1 MSHPNIVGVTSIY
14 GANSIV
20 AGVATAG
27 AIESNKSVGVST
39 VVTNAASSGKV
50 LKINTLS
57 VTSIGTTTGCTVN
70 IYNTASTHI
79 SGTTTVSIG
88 ATVTIPINSVVSL
101 IDKNNSILLDVDLLL
116 GAMDE
121 SDYGYFDIIFSI
133 PTKSFIM

>member
-57 VTSIGTTTGCTVN
+57 VTSIGTTTGCTLN

-88 ATVTIPINSVVSL
+88 TTVTIPLNSVVSL
-101 IDKNNSILLDVDLLL
+101 IDKNNSIYLDEDQQL
-116 GAMDE
+116 GAIAE
-121 SDYGYFDIIFSI
+121 SDKGSI
-133 PTKSFIM
+133 DLICSYEEIN

>member
-57 VTSIGTTTGCTVN
+57 VTSIGTTTGCTLN

-101 IDKNNSILLDVDLLL
+101 IDKNNSIYLDEDQQL
-116 GAMDE
+116 GAIAE
-121 SDYGYFDIIFSI
+121 SDKGSLDLICSYEEIN
-133 PTKSFIM
+133 